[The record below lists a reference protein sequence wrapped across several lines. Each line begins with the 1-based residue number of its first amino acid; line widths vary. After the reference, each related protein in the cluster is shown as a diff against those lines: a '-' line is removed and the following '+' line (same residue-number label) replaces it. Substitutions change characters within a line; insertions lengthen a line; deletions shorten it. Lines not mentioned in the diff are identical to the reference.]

1 MRKIRAFRE
10 VNRLFSMLFLHIP
23 DVFTGEE
30 SRFRLLLLKTYCR
43 YEIPLPKAFWAIIHS
58 PLVRFDVTRKA
69 LYYTVGKYLADHGIV
84 GRFMTAD
91 EMTEFIN
98 GLPEESAIALGP
110 CRCRLAVGGRA
121 GCEHPLQTEIV
132 IATGVPV
139 FLALFPEDFKVISRE
154 EAIEV
159 VRNGFQQGLAPSVY
173 RHMYYEGNRNY
184 FIICNCCGDAC
195 MQVLAYRTFKADGF
209 KFISSPSVA
218 EIDPE
223 LCRGCGICV
232 EACAFGERV
241 LEGGTSLTLD
251 CQGCGQCARQCPHD
265 AISMVRRG

>member
-1 MRKIRAFRE
+1 VRKIRAFRE
-10 VNRLFSMLFLHIP
+10 VNRFFSMLFLHIP
-23 DVFTGEE
+23 ELFTGEE
-30 SRFRLLLLKTYCR
+30 SRFRLFMLKTYCR
-43 YEIPLPKAFWAIIHS
+43 YEIPLLKVFWAIIHS

-69 LYYTVGKYLADHGIV
+69 LYYTVGKYLADHGVV
-84 GRFMTAD
+84 GRFMTED
-91 EMTEFIN
+91 EMIEFIN
-98 GLPEESAIALGP
+98 GLPDESAIALGP
-110 CRCRLAVGGRA
+110 CRCRLAIGDRA

-154 EAIEV
+154 EAIGV
-159 VRNGFQQGLAPSVY
+159 VRDGFEKGLAPSVY

-195 MQVLAYRTFKADGF
+195 MQILAYRTFKNDGF
-209 KFISSPSVA
+209 KFISSSSVA
-218 EIDPE
+218 ETDQE

-241 LEGGTSLTLD
+241 IEGGSSLTLD
-251 CQGCGQCARQCPHD
+251 CQGCGQCASQCPHY